1 MILIKTK
8 FSFTIPVLFII
19 LIFTY
24 GCTTTF
30 QTDDGLN
37 TSDNLDDGS
46 RQGMQ
51 KIACSRNTISGEVLV
66 SYIPDV
72 ITGWVSDNVMW
83 ESVSTNEDCDYSI
96 TGKKY
101 YNQEYEN
108 IELEINIYDSNN
120 LSILSWLFVDSEY
133 EECGGFC
140 ELIEIN
146 GYPVYKIEY
155 YEDFFTHKPSFVSL
169 IIDMDNGIFVF
180 GEIVGTSDYSLMLP
194 YMESIDYEGLE
205 NLV

>member
-1 MILIKTK
+1 MIPIKTK
-8 FSFTIPVLFII
+8 FSLTILVLFII

-24 GCTTTF
+24 GYTTTF
-30 QTDDGLN
+30 QTDDGLY

-46 RQGMQ
+46 RQGIQ
-51 KIACSRNTISGEVLV
+51 TETCSRNTIHGEVLA

-83 ESVSTNEDCDYSI
+83 ESVSTGEGCDYSI
-96 TGKKY
+96 ASQIY

-120 LSILSWLFVDSEY
+120 LSILSWLAVDSEY
-133 EECGGFC
+133 EECSGFC

-146 GYPVYKIEY
+146 GYPAYKIEY
-155 YEDFFTHKPSFVSL
+155 YNAFDYIFITL
-169 IIDMDNGIFVF
+169 IIDMENGIYVF
-180 GEIVGTSDYSLMLP
+180 GEIIGRSDYRLMLP
-194 YMESIDYEGLE
+194 YMESIDYEGLK